1 MAPLLLESVEQI
13 IGLIEGW
20 PFAILQLLFL
30 DNPDETSIISVS
42 AFFYANGVPVDLAFQ
57 LYEACRACLERGGRT
72 MCATY
77 IDGSRRLKMGVGNV

>member
-20 PFAILQLLFL
+20 PFAILQLFL

-42 AFFYANGVPVDLAFQ
+42 AFFMQTESLLIWLFS
-57 LYEACRACLERGGRT
+57 C
-72 MCATY
+72 M
-77 IDGSRRLKMGVGNV
+77 RLVELV

>member
-20 PFAILQLLFL
+20 PFAILQLFL

-42 AFFYANGVPVDLAFQ
+42 AFFYGNGVPVDLALQ
-57 LYEACRACLERGGRT
+57 LHEACRACL
-72 MCATY
+72 
-77 IDGSRRLKMGVGNV
+77 